1 MEGLVS
7 AFSNTAQCK
16 CARLWRCSNYSPL
29 TFFYNQDKETTFEQV
44 KTVSFRTEDSET
56 FPFPELHN
64 VEELKEDCY

>member
-1 MEGLVS
+1 MREIMEVFQL
-7 AFSNTAQCK
+7 FS
-16 CARLWRCSNYSPL
+16 SN
-29 TFFYNQDKETTFEQV
+29 FFYNQDKETTFEQV